1 MREQMELIKSKAL
14 DAIEVAETSAEL
26 NDVRVRF
33 LGKSGEMTNV
43 MKGLATV
50 PKEEKPAMG
59 KLLNEVRFAIEN
71 ALETKTKLVVEREKQ
86 ARLKAET
93 VDITFPATFKKV
105 GTLHPITK
113 IKNEIEDIFLQMGF
127 SVEEGREIESDL
139 FNFQLLNVPKDHP
152 AREMQDTFYCA
163 DDIVL
168 RTQTSSIQARI
179 MLEKQPPIRVISP
192 GMVFRSDDDAS
203 HSPVF
208 HQMEGLAIDEHITIG
223 DLTGCLLTFAQKMF
237 SEDTKVRLRP
247 SYFPF
252 TEPSV
257 EVDVTCSMCHGKGC
271 KLCKGTGWIE
281 ILGAGVVNKK
291 VLENCGID
299 SDVYSGF
306 AFGIG
311 IERTAMLKYGINNI
325 KLLFESDIK
334 VLNQLNDK

>member
-1 MREQMELIKSKAL
+1 MKEQMELLKASAL
-14 DAIEVAETSAEL
+14 DAIEKANTTAEL

-33 LGKSGEMTNV
+33 LGKSGEMTAI
-43 MKGLATV
+43 MRGLASV

-59 KLLNEVRFAIEN
+59 KLVNEVRFAIEG
-71 ALETKTKLVVEREKQ
+71 ALDSKIKAVAEMEKQ
-86 ARLKAET
+86 ARLKAEA
-93 VDITFPATFKKV
+93 VDVTFPASFKKT

-127 SVEEGREIESDL
+127 SVQEGPEIETDR

-152 AREMQDTFYCA
+152 ARDMQDTFYCA

-168 RTQTSSIQARI
+168 RTQTSAIQARI
-179 MLEKQPPIRVISP
+179 MLEKQPPIRVLSP
-192 GMVFRSDDDAS
+192 GKVFRSDDDAS

-271 KLCKGTGWIE
+271 KLCKGTGWME
-281 ILGAGVVNKK
+281 ILGAGIVNPA
-291 VLENCGID
+291 VLDMCGID
-299 SDVYSGF
+299 SKKYSGF
-306 AFGIG
+306 AFGFG
-311 IERTAMLKYGINNI
+311 IERIAMIKYGIPNI
-325 KLLFESDIK
+325 KLFYEND
-334 VLNQLNDK
+334 VRFLNQFND